1 MKLLNFKKIKAF
13 FVFEFNS
20 LLNYYNFWRMK
31 RKANKLHLMTK
42 KRYHVVPMTETK
54 LMVVDNNWI
63 KHYNKYTTGKK
74 INIHDLIKMSYYS
87 TK

>member
-1 MKLLNFKKIKAF
+1 MFKKIKDF

-20 LLNYYNFWRMK
+20 LLNYYNFWKMK
-31 RKANKLHLMTK
+31 RKADKLHGMTK
-42 KRYHVVPMTETK
+42 KRYHIVPVSETK
-54 LMVVDNNWI
+54 LTVVDNSYI
-63 KHYNKYTTGKK
+63 KWHNKQKGIKK